1 MTTRRGGQTYQ
12 VRPRPPSTGR
22 PTPERVRPRPAPT
35 FRASSQPPIAPR
47 RRRRRL
53 PLIFQLAL
61 AAAVIGLGGAV
72 LYASTGGLGRVLA
85 GIGTGLGNAV
95 RDITA
100 TPVPSVSIEPL
111 ADAPTLIAPTEPYTN
126 QPIVDL
132 AGATP
137 ADVAGR
143 ADYKI
148 QIYGGLKDQEPQ
160 VIRVLP
166 VGRTPSF
173 TVPNVTLEK
182 GVNLFTATLVGP
194 AGETEP
200 STQVTYVYDTSK
212 PKIILSAPR
221 DGQTVNGTTV
231 ELVGKVQSRSVIV
244 ARNAENGTSATAKA
258 GPDGGFTMTMSL
270 EPGPNGI
277 SMTATDP
284 AGNVGE
290 LVIEVLRGEGK
301 LTASLSVSPVTFR
314 LEKLPQPVTVTT
326 TVTDPDGRVIEGAR
340 AVFTLSI
347 PGLGPI
353 THEATTGA
361 TGQAVL
367 QTTVP
372 RGATEGTGVA
382 TVLVTTGRFGD
393 VSAQTSISVK
403 P

>member
-12 VRPRPPSTGR
+12 VKPRPPSTGR
-22 PTPERVRPRPAPT
+22 PAPERVRPRQAPT
-35 FRASSQPPIAPR
+35 FRSPSKPQIESRTR
-47 RRRRRL
+47 RRP
-53 PLIFQLAL
+53 PLILQAL
-61 AAAVIGLGGAV
+61 FAAAVIGLGIWV
-72 LYASTGGLGRVLA
+72 LQTSTGGLGRIVA
-85 GIGTGLGNAV
+85 GMGSGLGDAV
-95 RDITA
+95 RDFTA

-143 ADYKI
+143 PDYKI
-148 QIYGGLKDQEPQ
+148 NIYGGLKDQEPEL
-160 VIRVLP
+160 VRVLP

-173 TVPNVTLEK
+173 TVPNITLEK
-182 GVNLFTATLVGP
+182 GVNLYTATLVGP

-200 STQVTYVYDTSK
+200 SAQVTYVYDTSI

-231 ELVGKVQSRSVIV
+231 DLVGKVQSRSVIV
-244 ARNAENGTSATAKA
+244 ARNSENGTSATAKA
-258 GPDGGFTMTMSL
+258 GPDGGFQMTIPL
-270 EPGPNGI
+270 EPGPNPI

-290 LVIEVLRGEGK
+290 LVLEVLRGEGK
-301 LTASLSVSPVTFR
+301 LSASLQVSPVTFR
-314 LEKLPQPVTVTT
+314 ISKLPQPVTVTT
-326 TVTDPDGRVIEGAR
+326 TVTDPDGRIIEGAR
-340 AVFTLSI
+340 VVFTLSV

-372 RGATEGTGVA
+372 QGATEGTGVA
-382 TVLVTTGRFGD
+382 AVLVSTRKFGD
-393 VSAQTSISVK
+393 VRSQTSITVR

>member
-22 PTPERVRPRPAPT
+22 PAPERVRPRAAPS
-35 FRASSQPPIAPR
+35 FRTPSHPPIEPN

-53 PLIFQLAL
+53 PLVFQLLL
-61 AAAVIGLGGAV
+61 AVAVIALGAGV
-72 LYASTGGLGRVLA
+72 LYASTGGIGRILSSV
-85 GIGTGLGNAV
+85 GGGLGDAV
-95 RDITA
+95 RDFTA
-100 TPVPSVSIEPL
+100 TPVPSFSIEPL
-111 ADAPTLIAPTEPYTN
+111 AEAPTLIAPTEPYTN

-148 QIYGGLKDQEPQ
+148 HIYGGLKDAEPEL
-160 VIRVLP
+160 IRVLP

-200 STQVTYVYDTSK
+200 STQVTYVYDTSI

-221 DGQTVNGTTV
+221 DGQTVNGATV
-231 ELVGKVQSRSVIV
+231 ELVGKVQSRSVVV
-244 ARNAENGTSATAKA
+244 ARNAQNGTSATAKA
-258 GPDGGFTMTMSL
+258 GPDGGFTMTIPL
-270 EPGPNGI
+270 EPGPNAI

-284 AGNVGE
+284 GGNVGE
-290 LVIEVLRGEGK
+290 LVLEVLRGEGK
-301 LTASLSVSPVTFR
+301 LTASLNMSPVQFR
-314 LEKLPQPVTVTT
+314 ISRLPQAVTITT
-326 TVTDPDGRVIEGAR
+326 TVTDPDGRIVEGAR

-372 RGATEGTGVA
+372 QGATEGTGNA
-382 TVLVTTGRFGD
+382 TVLVTTRKWGE
-393 VSAQTSISVK
+393 VAAQASLSVK

>member
-1 MTTRRGGQTYQ
+1 MTNRRGGQQYQ

-22 PTPERVRPRPAPT
+22 PAPERARPRQAPT
-35 FRASSQPPIAPR
+35 FRTSFHPPIEPN

-53 PLIFQLAL
+53 PLVFQLL
-61 AAAVIGLGGAV
+61 LGLAVIVLGGAV
-72 LYASTGGLGRVLA
+72 LYASTGGIGRILA
-85 GIGTGLGNAV
+85 GVGGGLGDAV
-95 RDITA
+95 RDLTA

-143 ADYKI
+143 SDYRVH
-148 QIYGGLKDQEPQ
+148 IYGGLKDQEPAL
-160 VIRVLP
+160 IRVIP

-173 TVPNVTLEK
+173 TVANVTLEK

-200 STQVTYVYDTSK
+200 SAQVTYVYDTSI

-221 DGQTVNGTTV
+221 DGQTVNGSTID
-231 ELVGKVQSRSVIV
+231 LVGKVQSRSVVV

-258 GPDGGFTMTMSL
+258 GPDGGFAMTIPL
-270 EPGPNGI
+270 EPGPNAI

-290 LVIEVLRGEGK
+290 LVLEVLRGEGK
-301 LTASLSVSPVTFR
+301 LTATLQVSPVQFR
-314 LEKLPQPVTVTT
+314 ISKLPQAVTITT
-326 TVTDPDGRVIEGAR
+326 TVTDPDGRIIEGAQ

-382 TVLVTTGRFGD
+382 TVLVTTRKFGE
-393 VSAQTSISVK
+393 VSAQTSLSVK

>member
-12 VRPRPPSTGR
+12 VKPRPPSTGR
-22 PTPERVRPRPAPT
+22 PAPERVRPRQSPT
-35 FRASSQPPIAPR
+35 FRTANKPQVESRTR
-47 RRRRRL
+47 RRPPFIL
-53 PLIFQLAL
+53 QILF
-61 AAAVIGLGGAV
+61 AAAVIGLGIWV
-72 LYASTGGLGRVLA
+72 LQTSTGGLGRILG
-85 GIGTGLGNAV
+85 GIGSGLGGAV
-95 RDITA
+95 RDFTA

-148 QIYGGLKDQEPQ
+148 HIYGGLKDQEAQ
-160 VIRVLP
+160 LVRVLP

-173 TVPNVTLEK
+173 TVPNITLEK
-182 GVNLFTATLVGP
+182 GVNLYTATLVGP

-200 STQVTYVYDTSK
+200 SAQVTYVYDTSI

-231 ELVGKVQSRSVIV
+231 DLVGKVQSRSVVV
-244 ARNAENGTSATAKA
+244 ARNSENGTSATAKA
-258 GPDGGFTMTMSL
+258 GPDGGFTMTISL
-270 EPGPNGI
+270 EPGPNPI

-290 LVIEVLRGEGK
+290 LVVEVLRGEGK
-301 LTASLSVSPVTFR
+301 LTANLQVSPVTFR
-314 LEKLPQPVTVTT
+314 ISKLPQPVTVTT
-326 TVTDPDGRVIEGAR
+326 TVTDPDGRVIEGAT
-340 AVFTLSI
+340 AVFTLSV

-372 RGATEGTGVA
+372 QGATEGTGVA
-382 TVLVTTGRFGD
+382 TVLVSTRKYGD
-393 VSAQTSISVK
+393 MTAQTSITVK